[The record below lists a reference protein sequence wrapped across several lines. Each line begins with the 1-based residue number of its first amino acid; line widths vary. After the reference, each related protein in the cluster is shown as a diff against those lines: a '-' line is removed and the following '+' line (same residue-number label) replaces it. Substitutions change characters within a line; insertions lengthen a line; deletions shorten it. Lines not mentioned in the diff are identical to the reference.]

1 MSTPATHLPDS
12 APVST
17 PLRFVTAASLFDGH
31 DAAINIMRRL
41 IQAQGTEV
49 VHLGHNRSVEDVVRA
64 ALQEDADA
72 IALSSYQGGHVEYFK
87 YMVDMLRERNA
98 GHIRVFGGGGGTI
111 TPEEI
116 RELQEYGVE
125 RIYHPNDGMHM
136 GLVAMIEDVVRRAAH
151 ARNSGL
157 ATRNPGQLAN
167 LSLDDEIG
175 VGRMLSALEDGLFSE
190 AELVVLRKQWA
201 SPLVHGSRVP
211 GPGSRL
217 PPVIGITG
225 TGGAGKSS
233 VTDELLNRFLQ
244 HFPAMRIGVIAVDPT
259 RRRTGG
265 ALLGD
270 RIRMNSLRSKR
281 VFMRSMA
288 TRRQHVATNE
298 VLRDCIAFMKGVGFD
313 LIIVETA
320 GIGQSDSEIVD
331 LVDFPVYVMTSDYG
345 AASQLEKIDMIDFAE
360 LIVLNKYDRRGA
372 EDALRDVR
380 KQWKRNRVAFQTA
393 DEDVPVYPTIA
404 SQFNDPGITWMFVN
418 LCRLLREKL
427 GVGSGSGSDDQGAG
441 LAPPAVVGGTSVA
454 SSSPTAAGRKKLA
467 TKVPPTLI
475 TSAAAAH
482 SGTASAANDADG
494 TSEFAAGAA
503 TSRCS
508 FTPTTDTA
516 LKEPR
521 ATVLIP
527 GQRVRYLA
535 EIAEQGRAINK
546 AIETQSEIAD
556 RAQSYW
562 QSLRDLDDPAL
573 PTALDTYPPAAL
585 VFYAN
590 AAARSAGAA
599 PRSSSS
605 YADFPTCGDR
615 RYGVPERRTTRFQW
629 EVRRDESAEAKAQSE
644 GGPRTAAV
652 SPKAAITA
660 DRTLVTLRQRYNAA
674 IASLSP
680 EALSQLRA
688 WPERLKSITDEFTE
702 YQVRDKAIRVENYRD
717 SLSHQKIPKIAA
729 PTYRSWGELLTFL
742 GKENLPGFYPYTGG
756 VYPYRRSGEDPIRMF
771 AGEGTPERTNR
782 RFHYL
787 SVGQPAARLSTAFD
801 SVTLYG
807 EDPAERP
814 DIFGKIGN
822 SGVSIATLDDMKK
835 LYSGFDLCAPTT
847 SVSMT
852 INGPAPMILAM
863 FMNTAIDQQVE
874 KYLREDE
881 SRWSDA
887 QAKIKTF
894 FDGRPRPEYSGTLP
908 QTNDGLGLALLGIT
922 GDQLVE
928 PEVYEN
934 IKANTLSTVRGT
946 VQADILKE
954 DQAQNTCIFS
964 TEFALRMMGDIQQ
977 YFVDQKVR
985 NFYSVS
991 ISGYHIAEAGAN
1003 PISQLAFTLSNGF
1016 TIVEYYL
1023 ARGMHIDDFAP
1034 NLSFFFSNG
1043 MDPEYT
1049 VIGRV
1054 ARRIWARAMRE
1065 RYGAAPRSQ
1074 MMKYHIQTSG
1084 RSLHAQEIQFND
1096 IRTTLQALYALF
1108 DNCNSLHTNAYDE
1121 AITTPTEESVRRA
1134 VAIQM
1139 IINKELGLNFCENPW
1154 QGSFIVDK
1162 LTDIVEEAVYKEFE
1176 AISERGGVLGAM
1188 DTMYQRGK
1196 IQEESMYYEH
1206 KKHDGSLPL
1215 VGVNTFLPKEHAG
1228 DIVTEIELIR
1238 STPDEKG
1245 QQITNVKAY
1254 QENRNGLPHNPFV
1267 LTEPKAKAP
1276 TQQANLSKDE
1286 RASEPTASGTRNL
1299 TFLQQTARARQ
1310 NVFTALMEAVKTHS
1324 LGQISHALYDVG
1336 GEYRRN
1342 M

>member
-1 MSTPATHLPDS
+1 MSTPASNLPATQSDH
-12 APVST
+12 T

-41 IQAQGTEV
+41 IQGQGAEV
-49 VHLGHNRSVEDVVRA
+49 IHLGHNRSVEDVVRA

-87 YMVDMLRERNA
+87 YMVDMLAERGA
-98 GHIRVFGGGGGTI
+98 SHIRVFGGGGGTI

-116 RELQEYGVE
+116 RELQAYGVE

-136 GLVAMIEDVVRRAAH
+136 GLVQMIEDVVERASN
-151 ARNSGL
+151 ARESVAGS
-157 ATRNPGQLAN
+157 REPE
-167 LSLDDEIG
+167 SRPSIEDEIG
-175 VGRMLSALEDGLFSE
+175 IGRVLSAIEDGVYTDT
-190 AELVVLRKQWA
+190 ELERLRKQWA
-201 SPLVHGSRVP
+201 TPSGSRFP
-211 GPGSRL
+211 ATGSRL
-217 PPVIGITG
+217 PPVLGITG

-233 VTDELLNRFLQ
+233 VTDELLNRFLAS
-244 HFPAMRIGVIAVDPT
+244 FPHMRIAVISVDPT

-270 RIRMNSLRSKR
+270 RIRMNSLRSHR
-281 VFMRSMA
+281 VYMRSMA
-288 TRRQHVATNE
+288 TRRQHAATNM
-298 VLRDCIAFMKGVGFD
+298 VLKDCIGFLKGLGYD
-313 LIIVETA
+313 LVIVETA

-331 LVDFPVYVMTSDYG
+331 LVDFPMYVMTSEYG
-345 AASQLEKIDMIDFAE
+345 AASQLEKIDMLDFAE
-360 LIVLNKYDRRGA
+360 LIVLNKYDKRGA

-393 DEDVPVYPTIA
+393 DEDVPAYPTIA
-404 SQFNDPGITWMFVN
+404 SQFNDPGISWMFVN

-427 GVGSGSGSDDQGAG
+427 S
-441 LAPPAVVGGTSVA
+441 L
-454 SSSPTAAGRKKLA
+454 PTPKW
-467 TKVPPTLI
+467 
-475 TSAAAAH
+475 
-482 SGTASAANDADG
+482 
-494 TSEFAAGAA
+494 
-503 TSRCS
+503 
-508 FTPTTDTA
+508 TPQLDTT

-527 GQRVRYLA
+527 GARVRYLA
-535 EIAEQGRAINK
+535 EIAEQGRGINGS
-546 AIETQSEIAD
+546 IEKQAD
-556 RAQSYW
+556 AASRAQHYW
-562 QSLRDLDDPAL
+562 ESLREIGDTKL
-573 PTALDTYPPAAL
+573 PKALDLFAADDLLLAAYPHPDPLPQAGEGDENTSPARGRGRAEG
-585 VFYAN
+585 
-590 AAARSAGAA
+590 AGEGAFA
-599 PRSSSS
+599 P
-605 YADFPTCGDR
+605 
-615 RYGVPERRTTRFQW
+615 
-629 EVRRDESAEAKAQSE
+629 
-644 GGPRTAAV
+644 
-652 SPKAAITA
+652 
-660 DRTLVTLRQRYNAA
+660 DRTLLTLRQRYQDAVQ
-674 IASLSP
+674 SLTN
-680 EALSQLRA
+680 ENLKLLRD
-688 WPERLKSITDEFTE
+688 WPQRLKSITDEHFS
-702 YQVRDKAIRVENYRD
+702 YDVRGKAVTGENYRQ
-717 SLSHQKIPKIAA
+717 SLSHQPIPKIAA
-729 PTYRSWGELLTFL
+729 PTYKSWGELLTFL
-742 GKENLPGFYPYTGG
+742 GKENLPGSYPFTGG
-756 VYPYRRSGEDPIRMF
+756 VYPYRRTGEDPIRMF

-807 EDPAERP
+807 EDPAPRP
-814 DIFGKIGN
+814 DIYGKIGN
-822 SGVSIATLDDMKK
+822 SGVNIPTLDDMKK
-835 LYSGFDLCAPTT
+835 LYSGFDLCSPST

-874 KYLREDE
+874 LYLKQDE
-881 SRWSDA
+881 QRWKEA
-887 QAKIKTF
+887 QATIAKLF
-894 FDGRPRPEYSGTLP
+894 EGRQRPQYHGELP
-908 QTNDGLGLALLGIT
+908 PTNNGLGLGLLGIT
-922 GDQLVE
+922 GEQVVDAE
-928 PEVYEN
+928 TYAR
-934 IKANTLSTVRGT
+934 IKAQTLKTVRGT

-977 YFVDQKVR
+977 YFVDNGVR

-1023 ARGMHIDDFAP
+1023 ARGMKVDDFAA

-1065 RYGAAPRSQ
+1065 RYGANERSQ

-1139 IINKELGLNFCENPW
+1139 IINKELGLNFIENPW
-1154 QGSFIVDK
+1154 QGSFAVDY
-1162 LTDIVEEAVYKEFE
+1162 LTDLVEEAVYKEFE

-1196 IQEESMYYEH
+1196 IQEESLYYEH

-1215 VGVNTFLPKEHAG
+1215 VGVNTFLPREHGG

-1238 STPDEKG
+1238 STEEEKG
-1245 QQITNVKAY
+1245 QQIANVLGWQKS
-1254 QENRNGLPHNPFV
+1254 RNALAPDGETEHTHVVEAEDEEIHDGHGL
-1267 LTEPKAKAP
+1267 
-1276 TQQANLSKDE
+1276 
-1286 RASEPTASGTRNL
+1286 GY
-1299 TFLQQTARARQ
+1299 LQQTARQRQ
-1310 NVFTALMEAVKTHS
+1310 NVFAALMEAVKTHS

>member
-1 MSTPATHLPDS
+1 MSTPAATAFEGANPAARPD
-12 APVST
+12 AT

-41 IQAQGTEV
+41 IQGQGAEV
-49 VHLGHNRSVEDVVRA
+49 IHLGHNRSVEDVVRA

-87 YMVDMLRERNA
+87 YMVDMLKERGA
-98 GHIRVFGGGGGTI
+98 PHIRVFGGGGGTI

-116 RELQEYGVE
+116 RELEAYGVE
-125 RIYHPNDGMHM
+125 RIYHPNDGMKM
-136 GLVAMIEDVVRRAAH
+136 GLVEMIEDVVRRAGVRDAH
-151 ARNSGL
+151 DRYANTDTNGGL
-157 ATRNPGQLAN
+157 ISTHHDEDRADGGSRPALQ
-167 LSLDDEIG
+167 DEIAI
-175 VGRMLSALEDGLFSE
+175 GRVLSDIEDGAYSD
-190 AELVVLRKQWA
+190 AELSKLRKQWQLA
-201 SPLVHGSRVP
+201 G
-211 GPGSRL
+211 GKT
-217 PPVIGITG
+217 PVVGITG

-233 VTDELLNRFLQ
+233 VTDELLNRFLAS
-244 HFPAMRIGVIAVDPT
+244 FPQMRIAVISVDPT

-270 RIRMNSLRSKR
+270 RIRMNSLRSHR
-281 VFMRSMA
+281 VYMRSMA
-288 TRRQHVATNE
+288 TRRQHAATNV
-298 VLRDCIAFMKGVGFD
+298 VLKDGIAFLKSLGFD
-313 LIIVETA
+313 LVIVETA

-331 LVDFPVYVMTSDYG
+331 LVDFPMYVMTSDYG

-372 EDALRDVR
+372 EDALRDIR
-380 KQWKRNRVAFQTA
+380 KQWKRNRVAFQTK

-404 SQFNDPGITWMFVN
+404 SQFNDPGISWMFVN

-427 GVGSGSGSDDQGAG
+427 HLGPEAPAGAPVGA
-441 LAPPAVVGGTSVA
+441 AEAATSNRRDESIA
-454 SSSPTAAGRKKLA
+454 
-467 TKVPPTLI
+467 
-475 TSAAAAH
+475 
-482 SGTASAANDADG
+482 ASAAPTRAGSGADIDWMPRID
-494 TSEFAAGAA
+494 TS
-503 TSRCS
+503 
-508 FTPTTDTA
+508 

-527 GQRVRYLA
+527 GARVRYLA
-535 EIAEQGRAINK
+535 EIAEQGRAINA
-546 AIETQSEIAD
+546 AIDKQAEAAD
-556 RAQSYW
+556 RAQACW
-562 QSLRDLDDPAL
+562 QALQELDDPKL
-573 PTALDTYPPAAL
+573 PKQLDLYHADDVAPNRPDVIPSEARDLPPGSATATAD
-585 VFYAN
+585 
-590 AAARSAGAA
+590 SSAA
-599 PRSSSS
+599 PRN
-605 YADFPTCGDR
+605 DR
-615 RYGVPERRTTRFQW
+615 G
-629 EVRRDESAEAKAQSE
+629 
-644 GGPRTAAV
+644 
-652 SPKAAITA
+652 I
-660 DRTLVTLRQRYNAA
+660 DRSLLTLRQRYNDA
-674 IASLSP
+674 IHSLTS
-680 EALSQLRA
+680 ENLKLLRD
-688 WPERLKSITDEFTE
+688 WPQRLKSITDEITE
-702 YQVRDKAIRVENYRD
+702 YQVRGKAIRVDNYRE
-717 SLSHQKIPKIAA
+717 SLSHQKVPKIAA
-729 PTYRSWGELLTFL
+729 PTYKSWGELLTFL
-742 GKENLPGFYPYTGG
+742 GKENLPGSYPYTGG
-756 VYPYRRSGEDPIRMF
+756 VYPYRRTGEDPIRMF

-807 EDPAERP
+807 EDPAPRP
-814 DIFGKIGN
+814 DIYGKIGN
-822 SGVSIATLDDMKK
+822 SGVNIPTLDDMKK

-863 FMNTAIDQQVE
+863 FMNTAVDQQVE
-874 KYLREDE
+874 KYLKEDPQ
-881 SRWSDA
+881 RWA
-887 QAKIKTF
+887 EAERKIAKF
-894 FDGRPRPEYSGTLP
+894 FEGRQRPQYAGDLP
-908 QTNDGLGLALLGIT
+908 PTNDGLGLGLLGVT
-922 GDQLVE
+922 GDQLVDKDT
-928 PEVYEN
+928 YAR
-934 IKANTLSTVRGT
+934 IKAETLKTVRGT

-977 YFVDQKVR
+977 YFVDHGVR

-1023 ARGMHIDDFAP
+1023 ARGMKIDDFAP

-1065 RYGAAPRSQ
+1065 RYGANERSQ

-1139 IINKELGLNFCENPW
+1139 IINKELGLNFNENPW
-1154 QGSFIVDK
+1154 QGSFAVEY

-1196 IQEESMYYEH
+1196 IQEESLYYEH

-1215 VGVNTFLPKEHAG
+1215 VGVNTFLPKEHGGEIA
-1228 DIVTEIELIR
+1228 TEIELIR
-1238 STPDEKG
+1238 STEGEKG
-1245 QQITNVKAY
+1245 QQIENVRGW
-1254 QENRNGLPHNPFV
+1254 QQSRNALAPKGETDHHHV
-1267 LTEPKAKAP
+1267 IEDDAAAATEPHDGHGLAY
-1276 TQQANLSKDE
+1276 
-1286 RASEPTASGTRNL
+1286 
-1299 TFLQQTARARQ
+1299 LQKTARDRK
-1310 NVFTALMEAVKTHS
+1310 NVFAALMEAVKTHS

>member
-1 MSTPATHLPDS
+1 MSSPAKHVPATAAQAETS
-12 APVST
+12 

-31 DAAINIMRRL
+31 DAAINIMRRI
-41 IQAQGTEV
+41 IQSQGAEV
-49 VHLGHNRSVEDVVRA
+49 IHLGHNRSVEDVVRA

-87 YMVDMLRERNA
+87 YMVDMLKEKGA
-98 GHIRVFGGGGGTI
+98 AHVRVFGGGGGTI

-116 RELQEYGVE
+116 RELQAYGVE
-125 RIYHPNDGMHM
+125 RIYHPNDGMKL
-136 GLVAMIEDVVRRAAH
+136 GLTEMIEDVMKRAGNA
-151 ARNSGL
+151 AAKREQDESFIPPKINI
-157 ATRNPGQLAN
+157 
-167 LSLDDEIG
+167 DDEISIG
-175 VGRMLSALEDGLFSE
+175 HMLSAIEEGKLADP
-190 AELVVLRKQWA
+190 ELARLRKEWSLA
-201 SPLVHGSRVP
+201 GKHT
-211 GPGSRL
+211 
-217 PPVIGITG
+217 PVLGMTG

-233 VTDELLNRFLQ
+233 VVDELLLRFL
-244 HFPAMRIGVIAVDPT
+244 HAFPQMRVAVLAVDPT
-259 RRRTGG
+259 RRRSGG

-270 RIRMNSLRSKR
+270 RIRMNALRSHR
-281 VFMRSMA
+281 VYMRSMA
-288 TRRQHVATNE
+288 TRRQHAATNE
-298 VLRDCIAFMKGVGFD
+298 VLHDCINFLKSQPYD
-313 LIIVETA
+313 LVIVETA

-345 AASQLEKIDMIDFAE
+345 AASQLEKIDMLDFAE
-360 LIVLNKYDRRGA
+360 LVVLNKFDKRGA

-380 KQWKRNRVAFQTA
+380 KQWKRNRTAFTMK

-404 SQFNDPGITWMFVN
+404 SQFNDPGVTWMFTN
-418 LCRLLREKL
+418 LCRLMRDKL
-427 GVGSGSGSDDQGAG
+427 VGKSEHG
-441 LAPPAVVGGTSVA
+441 
-454 SSSPTAAGRKKLA
+454 
-467 TKVPPTLI
+467 I
-475 TSAAAAH
+475 ESAH
-482 SGTASAANDADG
+482 CDFKPNLDVT
-494 TSEFAAGAA
+494 
-503 TSRCS
+503 
-508 FTPTTDTA
+508 

-527 GQRVRYLA
+527 GARVRYLA
-535 EIAEQGRAINK
+535 EIAEQGRGIN
-546 AIETQSEIAD
+546 SEIE
-556 RAQSYW
+556 REAQFAS
-562 QSLRDLDDPAL
+562 
-573 PTALDTYPPAAL
+573 
-585 VFYAN
+585 
-590 AAARSAGAA
+590 
-599 PRSSSS
+599 
-605 YADFPTCGDR
+605 
-615 RYGVPERRTTRFQW
+615 
-629 EVRRDESAEAKAQSE
+629 KAQHYYESLKDL
-644 GGPRTAAV
+644 GDDKLPRELERYDHDATHD
-652 SPKAAITA
+652 TNA
-660 DRTLVTLRQRYNAA
+660 DRTLVLLRQRYNAA
-674 IASLSP
+674 LRELSN
-680 EALSQLRA
+680 EAIHLLRD
-688 WPERLKSITDEFTE
+688 WPKLYKSVTDDVNE
-702 YQVRDKAIRVENYRD
+702 YKVRDKVIRVENYRD
-717 SLSHQKIPKIAA
+717 SLSHQKIPKVS
-729 PTYRSWGELLTFL
+729 PPKTKDWGDLLRFL
-742 GKENLPGFYPYTGG
+742 MRENLPGHYPYTGG
-756 VYPYRRSGEDPIRMF
+756 VYPYRRSGEDPTRMF

-787 SVGQPAARLSTAFD
+787 SQGGAATRLSTAFD

-807 EDPAERP
+807 EDPAPRP
-814 DIFGKIGN
+814 DIYGKIGN
-822 SGVSIATLDDMKK
+822 SGVNVATLDDMKK
-835 LYSGFDLCAPTT
+835 LYSGFDLSSPTS

-852 INGPAPMILAM
+852 INGPAPIILAM
-863 FMNTAIDQQVE
+863 YMNTAIDQNVE
-874 KYLREDE
+874 KYLKEDPA
-881 SRWSDA
+881 RWAAA
-887 QAKIKTF
+887 QKRIDELFAGKT
-894 FDGRPRPEYSGTLP
+894 RPTYSGDLP
-908 QTNDGLGLALLGIT
+908 KGNEGLGLNLLGVT
-922 GDQLVE
+922 GDQLVDADT
-928 PEVYEN
+928 YAR
-934 IKANTLSTVRGT
+934 IKEETLQTVRGT

-977 YFVDQKVR
+977 YFVDHKVR

-1023 ARGMHIDDFAP
+1023 ARGMNIDDFAP

-1065 RYGAAPRSQ
+1065 RYGASARSQ

-1139 IINKELGLNFCENPW
+1139 IINKELGLNFNENPW
-1154 QGSFIVDK
+1154 QGSYIVDA

-1215 VGVNTFLPKEHAG
+1215 IGVNTFLPKDHGGEIA
-1228 DIVTEIELIR
+1228 TEIELIR
-1238 STPDEKG
+1238 STEEEKG
-1245 QQITNVKAY
+1245 QQITNVKGYGDA
-1254 QENRNGLPHNPFV
+1254 RNALAPESLKV
-1267 LTEPKAKAP
+1267 L
-1276 TQQANLSKDE
+1276 QN
-1286 RASEPTASGTRNL
+1286 
-1299 TFLQQTARARQ
+1299 TARERK
-1310 NVFTALMEAVKTHS
+1310 NVFEQLMEAVKYNS

>member
-1 MSTPATHLPDS
+1 MSTPASQLPQADS
-12 APVST
+12 PDIDPSTT

-41 IQAQGTEV
+41 IQGQGAEV
-49 VHLGHNRSVEDVVRA
+49 IHLGHNRSVEDVVRA
-64 ALQEDADA
+64 ALQEDADG

-87 YMVDMLRERNA
+87 YMVDMLKERGA
-98 GHIRVFGGGGGTI
+98 GHIKVFGGGGGTI

-116 RELQEYGVE
+116 KELQAYGVE

-136 GLVAMIEDVVRRAAH
+136 GLLAMIEDVVRRA
-151 ARNSGL
+151 REGRESGMGNGES
-157 ATRNPGQLAN
+157 AKPGAA
-167 LSLDDEIG
+167 SIDDEISI
-175 VGRMLSALEDGLFSE
+175 GRMLSAIEDGVYTE
-190 AELVVLRKQWA
+190 AELVKLRKEWA
-201 SPLVHGSRVP
+201 NRSSHSPFPNPHS
-211 GPGSRL
+211 
-217 PPVIGITG
+217 PPTTPVVGITG

-233 VTDELLNRFLQ
+233 VTDELLNRFLSS
-244 HFPAMRIGVIAVDPT
+244 FPEMRIAVISVDPT

-270 RIRMNSLRSKR
+270 RIRMNSLRSPR
-281 VFMRSMA
+281 VYMRSMA
-288 TRRQHVATNE
+288 TRRQHAATNV
-298 VLRDCIAFMKGVGFD
+298 VLKDSIAFLRGLGYD
-313 LIIVETA
+313 LVIVETA

-331 LVDFPVYVMTSDYG
+331 LVDFPMYVMTSDFG
-345 AASQLEKIDMIDFAE
+345 APSQLEKIDMLDFAE
-360 LIVLNKYDRRGA
+360 LVVLNKFDKRGA

-380 KQWKRNRVAFQTA
+380 KQWKRNRVAFDMK

-404 SQFNDPGITWMFVN
+404 SQFNDPGVSWMFAN
-418 LCRLLREKL
+418 LCRLLKKRGMGNGE
-427 GVGSGSGSDDQGAG
+427 SGDEAKQDAG
-441 LAPPAVVGGTSVA
+441 PGFA
-454 SSSPTAAGRKKLA
+454 SP
-467 TKVPPTLI
+467 
-475 TSAAAAH
+475 H
-482 SGTASAANDADG
+482 CD
-494 TSEFAAGAA
+494 
-503 TSRCS
+503 
-508 FTPTTDTA
+508 FTPDIDTS

-527 GQRVRYLA
+527 GSRVRYLA
-535 EIAEQGRAINK
+535 EIAEQGRAINRQ
-546 AIETQSEIAD
+546 IETAAEIAD
-556 RAQSYW
+556 RAQACW
-562 QSLRDLDDPAL
+562 QAL
-573 PTALDTYPPAAL
+573 EALEDAKLPKALDLFDAADL
-585 VFYAN
+585 LPSPSGRGVGGEGS
-590 AAARSAGAA
+590 AAVVPSGAA
-599 PRSSSS
+599 NPH
-605 YADFPTCGDR
+605 PNPL
-615 RYGVPERRTTRFQW
+615 PEG
-629 EVRRDESAEAKAQSE
+629 EGAKPDA
-644 GGPRTAAV
+644 
-652 SPKAAITA
+652 
-660 DRTLVTLRQRYNAA
+660 TLLTLRQRYNDAVQ
-674 IASLSP
+674 SLSS
-680 EALSQLRA
+680 EALKLLRE
-688 WPERLKSITDEFTE
+688 WPARLKSITDEVNE
-702 YQVRDKAIRVENYRD
+702 YKVRDKTIRVENYRE
-717 SLSHQKIPKIAA
+717 SLSHQMVPKIAA
-729 PTYRSWGELLTFL
+729 PTYKAWGELLTFL
-742 GKENLPGFYPYTGG
+742 QKENLPGAYPYTGG
-756 VYPYRRSGEDPIRMF
+756 VYPYRRTGEDPIRMF

-807 EDPAERP
+807 EDPAPRP
-814 DIFGKIGN
+814 DIYGKIGN
-822 SGVSIATLDDMKK
+822 SGVNIATLDDMKK

-874 KYLREDE
+874 KYLREDQA
-881 SRWSDA
+881 RWDA
-887 QAKIKTF
+887 AHDTIEKLFEGKK
-894 FDGRPRPEYSGTLP
+894 RPEYSGSLP
-908 QTNDGLGLALLGIT
+908 DTNDGLGLGLLGVT
-922 GDQLVE
+922 GDQVVDAE
-928 PEVYEN
+928 TYAR
-934 IKANTLSTVRGT
+934 IKAETLKTVRGT

-977 YFVDQKVR
+977 YFVDKGVR

-1023 ARGMHIDDFAP
+1023 ARGMKIDDFAP

-1065 RYGAAPRSQ
+1065 RYGASARSQ

-1196 IQEESMYYEH
+1196 IQEESLYYEH

-1215 VGVNTFLPKEHAG
+1215 VGVNTFLPKDHGG

-1238 STPDEKG
+1238 STEGEKG
-1245 QQITNVKAY
+1245 QQIDNVAGF
-1254 QENRNGLPHNPFV
+1254 QANRNTALLPSPLGRGV
-1267 LTEPKAKAP
+1267 GGEGAP
-1276 TQQANLSKDE
+1276 
-1286 RASEPTASGTRNL
+1286 ASGL
-1299 TFLQQTARARQ
+1299 SYLQATARERR
-1310 NVFTALMEAVKTHS
+1310 NVFESLMEAVKTHS

>member
-1 MSTPATHLPDS
+1 MSTPASQLPQTQ
-12 APVST
+12 PETT

-41 IQAQGTEV
+41 IQAQGAEV
-49 VHLGHNRSVEDVVRA
+49 IHLGHNRSVEDVVRA

-87 YMVDMLRERNA
+87 YMVDMLRERGA
-98 GHIRVFGGGGGTI
+98 GHIKVFGGGGGTI

-116 RELQEYGVE
+116 RELQDYGVE
-125 RIYHPNDGMHM
+125 RIYHPNDGMKM
-136 GLVAMIEDVVRRAAH
+136 GLVEMIEDVVARAGH
-151 ARNSGL
+151 ARDAAP
-157 ATRNPGQLAN
+157 ATDDDGIPGIG
-167 LSLDDEIG
+167 DEIAI
-175 VGRMLSALEDGLFSE
+175 GRMLSRLEDGAFGE
-190 AELVVLRKQWA
+190 AGLAHLRRQWQLA
-201 SPLVHGSRVP
+201 GART
-211 GPGSRL
+211 
-217 PPVIGITG
+217 PVIGITG

-233 VTDELLNRFLQ
+233 VTDELLNRFLAS
-244 HFPAMRIGVIAVDPT
+244 FPQMRIAVVSVDPT

-270 RIRMNSLRSKR
+270 RIRMNSLRSPR
-281 VFMRSMA
+281 VYMRSMA
-288 TRRQHVATNE
+288 TRRQHAAINT
-298 VLRDCIAFMKGVGFD
+298 VLRDCIGFLKSLAYD
-313 LIIVETA
+313 LVIVETA

-331 LVDFPVYVMTSDYG
+331 LVDFPMYVMTSDFG
-345 AASQLEKIDMIDFAE
+345 APSQLEKIDMLDYAE
-360 LIVLNKYDRRGA
+360 LVVLNKFDKRGA

-380 KQWKRNRVAFQTA
+380 KQWKRNRTAFTMK

-404 SQFNDPGITWMFVN
+404 SQFNDPGISWMFAN
-418 LCRLLREKL
+418 LCRLLREKAKA
-427 GVGSGSGSDDQGAG
+427 DAG
-441 LAPPAVVGGTSVA
+441 LQP
-454 SSSPTAAGRKKLA
+454 R
-467 TKVPPTLI
+467 I
-475 TSAAAAH
+475 
-482 SGTASAANDADG
+482 D
-494 TSEFAAGAA
+494 
-503 TSRCS
+503 
-508 FTPTTDTA
+508 TT

-527 GQRVRYLA
+527 GSRVRYLA
-535 EIAEQGRAINK
+535 EIAEQGRGIN
-546 AIETQSEIAD
+546 ARIESQAEVAE
-556 RAQSYW
+556 RAQGLW
-562 QSLRDLDDPAL
+562 QALKELGDGALPGALDLYPADALTAPAIDNSLRA
-573 PTALDTYPPAAL
+573 
-585 VFYAN
+585 
-590 AAARSAGAA
+590 
-599 PRSSSS
+599 
-605 YADFPTCGDR
+605 
-615 RYGVPERRTTRFQW
+615 
-629 EVRRDESAEAKAQSE
+629 
-644 GGPRTAAV
+644 
-652 SPKAAITA
+652 
-660 DRTLVTLRQRYNAA
+660 LRQRYNDAVQ
-674 IASLSP
+674 SLDSD
-680 EALSQLRA
+680 ALRLLRE
-688 WPERLKSITDEFTE
+688 WPARLKSITEPVNE
-702 YQVRDKAIRVENYRD
+702 YQVRGKTIRVENYRE
-717 SLSHQKIPKIAA
+717 SLSHQQIPKIAA
-729 PTYRSWGELLTFL
+729 PTYRSWGELLVFL
-742 GKENLPGFYPYTGG
+742 QKENLPGAYPYTGG

-807 EDPAERP
+807 EDPAPRP
-814 DIFGKIGN
+814 DIYGKIGN
-822 SGVSIATLDDMKK
+822 SGVNIPTLDDMKK

-874 KYLREDE
+874 KYLQEDPA
-881 SRWSDA
+881 RWA
-887 QAKIKTF
+887 EAEAKIARI
-894 FDGRPRPEYSGTLP
+894 FDGRTRPQYHGELP
-908 QTNDGLGLALLGIT
+908 PTNNGLGLALLGVT
-922 GDQLVE
+922 GDQLVDADT
-928 PEVYEN
+928 YAR
-934 IKANTLSTVRGT
+934 IKAETLSTVRGT

-977 YFVDQKVR
+977 YFVDHKVR

-1023 ARGMHIDDFAP
+1023 ARGMKIDDFAP

-1065 RYGAAPRSQ
+1065 RYGANERSQ

-1196 IQEESMYYEH
+1196 IQEESLYYEH

-1215 VGVNTFLPKEHAG
+1215 VGVNMFLPKEHAG
-1228 DIVTEIELIR
+1228 EVATEIELIR
-1238 STPDEKG
+1238 STEEEKG
-1245 QQITNVKAY
+1245 QQIENVHTW
-1254 QENRNGLPHNPFV
+1254 QRNRNALAPAGETSHAHETEGGAANAAEVHDGHGL
-1267 LTEPKAKAP
+1267 AY
-1276 TQQANLSKDE
+1276 
-1286 RASEPTASGTRNL
+1286 
-1299 TFLQQTARARQ
+1299 LQNTARDRR
-1310 NVFTALMEAVKTHS
+1310 NVFEALIEAVKTHS

>member
-1 MSTPATHLPDS
+1 MSSVPSPLAAGPDAARQPNLP
-12 APVST
+12 

-87 YMVDMLRERNA
+87 YMVDMLRERGA

-116 RELQEYGVE
+116 RELQAYGVE

-136 GLVAMIEDVVRRAAH
+136 GLVAMIEDVVRRASN
-151 ARNSGL
+151 ARDSGL
-157 ATRNPGQLAN
+157 ETRDSAQQGALAA
-167 LSLDDEIG
+167 LDDEIG
-175 VGRMLSALEDGLFSE
+175 IGRVLSALEDCVCSE
-190 AELVVLRKQWA
+190 AELAMLRKQWA
-201 SPLVHGSRVP
+201 GRRLSESRVP
-211 GPGSRL
+211 SPEGRMPTA
-217 PPVIGITG
+217 PVVGITG

-233 VTDELLNRFLQ
+233 VTDELLNRFLIS
-244 HFPAMRIGVIAVDPT
+244 FPAMRIAVISVDPT
-259 RRRTGG
+259 RRRSGG

-270 RIRMNSLRSKR
+270 RIRMNSLRSSR

-288 TRRQHVATNE
+288 TRRQHSATNP
-298 VLRDCIAFMKGVGFD
+298 VLRDCIGYLKSLDFD
-313 LIIVETA
+313 LVIVETA

-331 LVDFPVYVMTSDYG
+331 LVDLPVYVMTSDFG
-345 AASQLEKIDMIDFAE
+345 APSQLEKIDMLDFAE
-360 LIVLNKYDRRGA
+360 LIVLNKFDKRGA

-380 KQWKRNRVAFQTA
+380 KQWKRNRVAFDRK
-393 DEDVPVYPTIA
+393 DEDLPVYPTIA
-404 SQFNDPGITWMFVN
+404 SQFNDPGISWMFVN
-418 LCRLLREKL
+418 LCRLLRE
-427 GVGSGSGSDDQGAG
+427 
-441 LAPPAVVGGTSVA
+441 
-454 SSSPTAAGRKKLA
+454 
-467 TKVPPTLI
+467 TL
-475 TSAAAAH
+475 SAA
-482 SGTASAANDADG
+482 SGTTIPDSA
-494 TSEFAAGAA
+494 
-503 TSRCS
+503 RCS
-508 FTPTTDTA
+508 FAPQLDTS
-516 LKEPR
+516 LREPR

-527 GQRVRYLA
+527 GQRIRYLA
-535 EIAEQGRAINK
+535 EIAEQGRAINQR
-546 AIETQSEIAD
+546 IETQASIAD

-562 QSLRDLDDPAL
+562 QSLHDLHDPML
-573 PTALDTYPPAAL
+573 PKALDPYPADTLLASGPGSAA
-585 VFYAN
+585 
-590 AAARSAGAA
+590 
-599 PRSSSS
+599 
-605 YADFPTCGDR
+605 TET
-615 RYGVPERRTTRFQW
+615 VP
-629 EVRRDESAEAKAQSE
+629 V
-644 GGPRTAAV
+644 
-652 SPKAAITA
+652 
-660 DRTLVTLRQRYNAA
+660 DRTLLTLRQRYADA
-674 IASLSP
+674 VQWLSA
-680 EALSQLRA
+680 ENLRLLRE
-688 WPERLKSITDEFTE
+688 WPARLKSITDEFTE
-702 YQVRDKAIRVENYRD
+702 YRVRDRTIRVENYRE
-717 SLSHQKIPKIAA
+717 SLSRQRVPKIAA

-787 SVGQPAARLSTAFD
+787 SVGLPAARLSTAFD

-822 SGVSIATLDDMKK
+822 SGVNVPTLDDMKK
-835 LYSGFDLCAPTT
+835 LYSGFDLCAPST

-852 INGPAPMILAM
+852 INGPAPIILAM

-874 KYLREDE
+874 KYLRADPA
-881 SRWSDA
+881 RWQAA
-887 QAKIKTF
+887 QVRVATF
-894 FDGRPRPEYSGTLP
+894 FEGRERPTYTGELP
-908 QTNDGLGLALLGIT
+908 PGHDGLGLGLLGIT
-922 GDQLVE
+922 GDQLLE
-928 PEVYEN
+928 PAVYEK
-934 IKANTLSTVRGT
+934 IKAETLASVRGT

-977 YFVDQKVR
+977 YFVDEKVR

-1023 ARGMHIDDFAP
+1023 ARGMKIDDFAP

-1043 MDPEYT
+1043 MDPEYS

-1065 RYGAAPRSQ
+1065 RYGADSRSQ

-1139 IINKELGLNFCENPW
+1139 IITKELGLNFCENPW

-1162 LTDIVEEAVYKEFE
+1162 LTDIVEEAVYTEFE

-1196 IQEESMYYEH
+1196 IQDESMVYEH

-1215 VGVNTFLPKEHAG
+1215 IGVNTFLPKEHAG

-1238 STPDEKG
+1238 STPEEKG
-1245 QQITNVKAY
+1245 QQIDNVRAY
-1254 QENRNGLPHNPFV
+1254 QHLRNDLSTAIVGAALAANTNSGNANATPTGEGL
-1267 LTEPKAKAP
+1267 AY
-1276 TQQANLSKDE
+1276 
-1286 RASEPTASGTRNL
+1286 
-1299 TFLQQTARARQ
+1299 LQKTARDRQ
-1310 NVFTALMEAVKTHS
+1310 NVFESLMEAVKTHS